1 MHDTARLT
9 GEAFLRLYGTQ
20 LGPGRRILEVG
31 SRDVNGTL
39 RPYAGNDVEYVGV
52 DVEPG
57 PGVDVVLEDPY
68 QLPFPDASFDLVLST
83 SCFEHD
89 PLFWLSFD
97 EMARV
102 ARIGGFLYVSAPVQG
117 EVHRYPVDCWRF
129 YPDAGIALVV
139 WAGRCGHPLRLV
151 ESFQLPP
158 RADQW
163 VDFVAVFERC
173 RAVAEVRLSDLFP
186 EAQERVSGALDLK
199 EANRKL
205 GGREPRRAHAAVARL
220 REVASR
226 RDQHS
231 PAAETRAVRLASR

>member
-1 MHDTARLT
+1 MHDTASLT
-9 GEAFLRLYGTQ
+9 GEAFLRLYGAQ
-20 LGPGRRILEVG
+20 FGPGRRILDVG

-83 SCFEHD
+83 SCLEHD
-89 PLFWLSFD
+89 PLFWLTFD

-102 ARIGGFLYVSAPVQG
+102 ARIGGFLYMSAPVQG
-117 EVHRYPVDCWRF
+117 EVHRHPVDCWRF

-139 WAGRCGHPLRLV
+139 WAGHCGHPLRLV

-158 RADQW
+158 LADQW
-163 VDFVAVFERC
+163 VDYVAVFERC
-173 RAVAEVRLSDLFP
+173 RAVGEVRISDLFP
-186 EAQERVSGALDLK
+186 RAKERLPVPIDFK
-199 EANRKL
+199 EANRRL
-205 GGREPRRAHAAVARL
+205 GGREPTRAHALVAHLRVVSSRQDQHGSASETQAV
-220 REVASR
+220 EIASR
-226 RDQHS
+226 
-231 PAAETRAVRLASR
+231 